1 MSIPFDTKMNN
12 LQRSAFQDIGNMSQ
26 EGRRLYMWAL
36 IGANRTGKTSIEIQM
51 IRDWRLGNPRKRVI
65 AHDPQGFLRKAKL
78 VDVNI
83 PTHFKGWAKKLCE
96 KTGPQFQGMGGS
108 KEFTFGDC
116 LLVLDDFRT
125 LHPLHQMQQDLIEL
139 LGQRTLM
146 NLDVIYSV
154 WNPVNLLDQMAG
166 FNNRYS
172 IFYTM
177 SQQGGFSDKIP
188 NYIPCQKSAK
198 LINKYVTHYGLL
210 DRGRELYPDKFPY
223 FLVRDDYE
231 TKSTA
236 VNVNEDM
243 FFKIPGI
250 DKL

>member
-1 MSIPFDTKMNN
+1 MKN
-12 LQRSAFQDIGNMSQ
+12 LQHSAFKDIGEMSQ
-26 EGRRLYMWAL
+26 EGRRLFLWAL
-36 IGANRTGKTSIEIQM
+36 IGANRTGKTSTETQM
-51 IRDWRLGNPRKRVI
+51 IKDWRIGNPRKRVI
-65 AHDPQGFLRKAKL
+65 AHDPHGFLRKAKL

-83 PTHFKGWAKKLCE
+83 PTHFKGWAKKICE
-96 KTGPQFQGMGGS
+96 KTGKEFEGMGGS

-125 LHPLHQMQQDLIEL
+125 LHPWHQMQQDVIEL
-139 LGQRTLM
+139 LGQRTKM
-146 NLDVIYSV
+146 NLDIIYSV
-154 WNPVNLLDQMAG
+154 WNPINLLDQMAG
-166 FNNRYS
+166 FTNRYS

-188 NYIPCQKSAK
+188 NYIPCQKSSR

-210 DRGRELYPDKFPY
+210 DKGKELYPDKFPY

-231 TKSTA
+231 TKATA